1 MALIKIKD
9 LTIKYDNNK
18 IIENLSFNV
27 EDGDILCI
35 VGPNGSGK
43 STLLKTIIGE
53 IYPSKGSIKFDQSIK
68 QNHIGYLPQHAQ
80 IPDNFPATV
89 YEIVSTGTL
98 NQTHF
103 IRKEH
108 RQIIEKALKTLRID
122 NLKNH
127 SYSEL
132 SGGQRQKVLLARALC
147 SSTKILILDEASNNL
162 DYNSKTSFYETLKSL
177 NKKEGLTII
186 MVTHDL
192 DHNNLLGNKILSID
206 KDNPFFGTT
215 EEYVRRV
222 HAH

>member
-1 MALIKIKD
+1 MSLIKVKD
-9 LTIKYDNNK
+9 LSVKYGNNK

-27 EDGDILCI
+27 DDGDILCI

-43 STLLKTIIGE
+43 STLLKAIIGE
-53 IYPSKGSIKFDQSIK
+53 IKPNKGSIKFEQAIK

-80 IPDNFPATV
+80 IPDNFPATA
-89 YEIVSTGTL
+89 YEIVSTGVL

-103 IRKEH
+103 VRKEH
-108 RQIIEKALKTLRID
+108 RTIIEKALKTLKIE
-122 NLKNH
+122 NLKKR

-147 SSTKILILDEASNNL
+147 SSSKILILDEASNNL
-162 DYNSKTSFYETLKSL
+162 DYNSKTTFYETLKSL
-177 NKKEGLTII
+177 NKKEHLTII

-215 EEYVRRV
+215 EDYVRRV